1 MSLVRAKL
9 YATGVHFV
17 LSALALGAVALL
29 LLQLWYPWP
38 LWKILDAPGML
49 MIAVGVDLVIGPLLT
64 AVVYKPGKRTLKFD
78 LGVIVLL
85 QMAAL
90 GFGVHTMAQARP
102 VYVVAVV
109 DRFEVVSAFELT
121 DKELADGDANW
132 RAFSWTGPRYVGVR
146 PPLPEEQ
153 ENVFFEALN
162 GNDVHLRP
170 KFYTDFP
177 AAWEKL
183 SARCKDTDGGCELAA
198 HYRGVLWRVLVDP
211 QGRLIDVL
219 GVDNSTAAPAATPE
233 TAPPAAPET
242 APSTPGE
249 TSDTPVEPVSED
261 TP

>member
-9 YATGVHFV
+9 YATGVHFL
-17 LSALALGAVALL
+17 LSALVLGAVALL

-49 MIAVGVDLVIGPLLT
+49 MIAVGVDLIIGPLLT
-64 AVVYKPGKRTLKFD
+64 AVVYQPGKRTLKFD

-85 QMAAL
+85 QIAAL
-90 GFGVHTMAQARP
+90 SFGIHTMAQARP

-109 DRFEVVSAFELT
+109 DRFEVVSAFQLT
-121 DKELADGDANW
+121 EKELADGDARW

-153 ENVFFEALN
+153 ENVFFEAVN

-170 KFYTDFP
+170 KFYADFSTS
-177 AAWEKL
+177 WEKL
-183 SARCKDTDGGCELAA
+183 AGRCKDADGSCELTA

-211 QGRLIDVL
+211 QGRLIEAL
-219 GVDNSTAAPAATPE
+219 GVDNTTAA
-233 TAPPAAPET
+233 
-242 APSTPGE
+242 APSTPPE
-249 TSDTPVEPVSED
+249 SNPPAVPAPEPTP
-261 TP
+261 